1 MGGIPMKSL
10 KGAIFLV
17 VWGSVLLMSVSYA
30 QEEGENIVRN
40 PSFEDGTAEWQLL
53 ITAPAAATWEVVEE
67 GVVGDCVYID
77 VSAVSGT
84 DWHVEIH
91 QPNQMLDGGETYTF
105 NFWVKTSE
113 DVGSRPFGPGI
124 EGLGASDWW
133 ETFNINDEWQEFS
146 RTWEQG
152 LSGSATIHYGLG
164 QVKGD
169 VWLDHVRLYIG
180 EYVEENLED
189 IEVEKAVESKGK
201 LATAWGSI
209 KMAD

>member
-1 MGGIPMKSL
+1 MKSL
-10 KGAIFLV
+10 KGVIFLV

-53 ITAPAAATWEVVEE
+53 VTAPAAATWEVVEE
-67 GVVGDCVYID
+67 GVVGDCVCID
-77 VSAVSGT
+77 VSEISGT

-91 QPNQMLDGGETYTF
+91 QPNQMLEGGETYTF

-113 DVGSRPFGPGI
+113 DVGSRRFGPGI

-133 ETFNINDEWQEFS
+133 QTININDEWQEFS

-152 LSGSATIHYGLG
+152 LTGSATIHFGLG
-164 QVKGD
+164 HDKGD
-169 VWLDHVRLYIG
+169 VYLDHVRLYIG
-180 EYVEENLED
+180 EYVEEDLEEFE
-189 IEVEKAVESKGK
+189 IEKAVESKGK

-209 KMAD
+209 KTAD